1 MRKRRRQQ
9 QRLQRR
15 RDAADAAGVERI
27 AVRTVRTAVDEWQL
41 RPDWRRTVRGDVA
54 AEGELVGLVVGVAV
68 RCRGDGPG
76 DEPRGGGGEETM
88 RTTSAPGYLYPVLP
102 MIAVVVAAAV
112 AVVLVVVA
120 VVACVDLPLMGS
132 CCLVIADPAG
142 MTRSGLRSRSRILVD
157 VLFCGKISRFFI
169 NFNPF
174 LIFDEIY

>member
-27 AVRTVRTAVDEWQL
+27 AVRTGRTAVDEWRL
-41 RPDWRRTVRGDVA
+41 RPDWRRTVRGGVA

-68 RCRGDGPG
+68 RCRGDGPSG
-76 DEPRGGGGEETM
+76 EPRGGGGEETM
-88 RTTSAPGYLYPVLP
+88 RTTSASGYLCPASP
-102 MIAVVVAAAV
+102 MFVAVVAAAV
-112 AVVLVVVA
+112 AVVLVGVA

-132 CCLVIADPAG
+132 CCLVIAALAV

-157 VLFCGKISRFFI
+157 VLFCGKIFKVF
-169 NFNPF
+169 
-174 LIFDEIY
+174 Y